1 MSELSKLKQEN
12 KQLRALLRNAVEI
25 LNRYKELLEH
35 PQELAGVVKKDQ
47 KEKQKI
53 QARGLIAQQRLNR
66 RGLTFSDRACTTSS

>member
-35 PQELAGVVKKDQ
+35 PEKLSGGAKKA
-47 KEKQKI
+47 KKKSK
-53 QARGLIAQQRLNR
+53 RSK
-66 RGLTFSDRACTTSS
+66 SDA